1 MSRVSVYAGCTYPKP
16 RVKLANRNLTK
27 VNGKYSAVYTAKSVH
42 VLRLPCF
49 LEKTSFEIFMPNFI
63 FEHTFFLHHS
73 PFLVLFITLH
83 HRINLWSETND
94 SRSFPRVTSDGWRV
108 ASSGWPVAGND
119 PPKENRCAYHLL
131 EIMVRKWNDI
141 YHSIWNISE
150 IIGYRFNQCI
160 HSFLSFWT
168 FQLILVHFVIFPFC
182 VWTGCSTD
190 IPKDGGEG
198 DYFVCWRWKSLL
210 APLKD
215 WILNNLNPHLKLSSF
230 YVDFRYFVSTMCCR
244 VRTLLNVFSSVS
256 HLQMIS
262 KQWLISAYKPL

>member
-1 MSRVSVYAGCTYPKP
+1 
-16 RVKLANRNLTK
+16 
-27 VNGKYSAVYTAKSVH
+27 
-42 VLRLPCF
+42 
-49 LEKTSFEIFMPNFI
+49 MPNFI

-119 PPKENRCAYHLL
+119 YTTSLLGSRLFKMSRNDPPKENRCAYHLL

-160 HSFLSFWT
+160 HSFLSFYTST
-168 FQLILVHFVIFPFC
+168 FCDISVLRLDRLQHWHPERRRWRRLLC
-182 VWTGCSTD
+182 VLTVEIT
-190 IPKDGGEG
+190 
-198 DYFVCWRWKSLL
+198 
-210 APLKD
+210 
-215 WILNNLNPHLKLSSF
+215 
-230 YVDFRYFVSTMCCR
+230 
-244 VRTLLNVFSSVS
+244 FSSPQRLNS
-256 HLQMIS
+256 
-262 KQWLISAYKPL
+262 